1 MLQIGHAPVNI
12 PDWNLAR
19 ERPTPGARPN
29 EILDNPPYA
38 CCYQINLKWALD
50 KGILIVLSTMCT
62 HLIWSQTLNRLQ
74 SFCGWMIIVFLSSL
88 TDVFKG
94 KIRYLAEFLSFI
106 FFLQNTFLC
115 DLKCLCFVVED
126 MGGLTKVNWV
136 KRRPKFHHSECK
148 VSSDF
153 CKLIVK
159 HRVFSLDIHPLFI
172 SLCNVLSLI
181 NVPLSYCKR
190 INSYYDLDCLHVFK
204 FPLQNLFISLE

>member
-1 MLQIGHAPVNI
+1 MRVDRRAFQVSSLGNPDTCVLQIGHAPVNI

-74 SFCGWMIIVFLSSL
+74 SFCGWVIIVFLSSL
-88 TDVFKG
+88 SDVFKG

-106 FFLQNTFLC
+106 FSPS
-115 DLKCLCFVVED
+115 KY
-126 MGGLTKVNWV
+126 
-136 KRRPKFHHSECK
+136 
-148 VSSDF
+148 
-153 CKLIVK
+153 
-159 HRVFSLDIHPLFI
+159 
-172 SLCNVLSLI
+172 LSLWFEMF
-181 NVPLSYCKR
+181 VFCCRRYGR
-190 INSYYDLDCLHVFK
+190 INEGKLSQKTPKIPSFRM
-204 FPLQNLFISLE
+204 

>member
-1 MLQIGHAPVNI
+1 MSSLGNPYTCVLQIGHAPVNI

-74 SFCGWMIIVFLSSL
+74 SFCGWVIIVFLSSL
-88 TDVFKG
+88 SDVFKG

-159 HRVFSLDIHPLFI
+159 HRVFFSWYPYFI
-172 SLCNVLSLI
+172 
-181 NVPLSYCKR
+181 Y
-190 INSYYDLDCLHVFK
+190 
-204 FPLQNLFISLE
+204 FIM